1 MKIVMGVLIGILIM
15 TVVTWLLK
23 EPENAAATRLGR
35 LYEMKEE
42 KADIVYDEKI
52 VAINKRLDDIL
63 IFGGII
69 ITLLLGINA
78 GVFVNA
84 ERQVESYMR
93 RNYQVYLD
101 QILADLKKADDM
113 IGDVQ
118 RKINLNSPDQLTNTS
133 GKKTEHEKQDKHSEH
148 NG

>member
-1 MKIVMGVLIGILIM
+1 MGVLIGILIM
-15 TVVTWLLK
+15 TVVIWFLK
-23 EPENAAATRLGR
+23 EPENAPATRLGR

-133 GKKTEHEKQDKHSEH
+133 GKKNEHEKQDKHSEH

>member
-84 ERQVESYMR
+84 ERQVESYMQKNFHHYSDQIQNNVKR
-93 RNYQVYLD
+93 VEQMVEHAEGKLNFKLTGLD
-101 QILADLKKADDM
+101 Q
-113 IGDVQ
+113 
-118 RKINLNSPDQLTNTS
+118 
-133 GKKTEHEKQDKHSEH
+133 SEH
-148 NG
+148 QA